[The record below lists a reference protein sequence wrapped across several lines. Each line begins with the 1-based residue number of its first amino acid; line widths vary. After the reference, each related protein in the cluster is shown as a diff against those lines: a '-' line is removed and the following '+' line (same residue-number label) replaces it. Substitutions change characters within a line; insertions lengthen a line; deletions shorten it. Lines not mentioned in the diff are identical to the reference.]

1 MVEIVQQSVAKY
13 QHGDEQQV
21 RSTVKAIS
29 QKFLLV
35 ASLVADYIIAAAAA
49 VGGIEKLVIMSG
61 ADNNYVFEDLYGTMI
76 RVENKVN
83 FYDAQE
89 TKIIII
95 IIIIL

>member
-1 MVEIVQQSVAKY
+1 M
-13 QHGDEQQV
+13 
-21 RSTVKAIS
+21 
-29 QKFLLV
+29 
-35 ASLVADYIIAAAAA
+35 ASLADYIIAAAAAA

-95 IIIIL
+95 IILIL

>member
-1 MVEIVQQSVAKY
+1 
-13 QHGDEQQV
+13 
-21 RSTVKAIS
+21 
-29 QKFLLV
+29 
-35 ASLVADYIIAAAAA
+35 
-49 VGGIEKLVIMSG
+49 MSG

>member
-1 MVEIVQQSVAKY
+1 M
-13 QHGDEQQV
+13 
-21 RSTVKAIS
+21 
-29 QKFLLV
+29 
-35 ASLVADYIIAAAAA
+35 ASLADYIIAAAAA